1 MADVGRE
8 EVKFKSKKNATFY
21 RVNLLV
27 ADLGYVDL
35 DLDGPP

>member
-21 RVNLLV
+21 GVNLLV
-27 ADLGYVDL
+27 VDM
-35 DLDGPP
+35 G